1 MDALAEYFQSRIS
14 AAQGEMQI
22 RRDLPYITDQDQIGR
37 HSVNHFTLR
46 HLVLLEHAGS
56 PYLVGGLSKIPL
68 PDLAAHTLLFLW
80 AVSPDWE
87 PNIAARNKWE
97 QQWIDGEQV
106 EGELVSL
113 VAEIRE
119 FIKRSFADRP
129 IGGPAKDAPSASMAA
144 WYVTYFARKFSWSES
159 QILNC
164 PISRLFQYRS
174 ANVMMDDP
182 TAVANAPEVNE
193 LIRERRQR
201 RRQLLQLDEYRCSR
215 N

>member
-1 MDALAEYFQSRIS
+1 M
-14 AAQGEMQI
+14 
-22 RRDLPYITDQDQIGR
+22 
-37 HSVNHFTLR
+37 
-46 HLVLLEHAGS
+46 
-56 PYLVGGLSKIPL
+56 PL

-87 PNIAARNKWE
+87 PNIAARNEWE

-144 WYVTYFARKFSWSES
+144 WYVTYFARKFGWSES

-201 RRQLLQLDEYRCSR
+201 RRQLLQLDEYRAAR